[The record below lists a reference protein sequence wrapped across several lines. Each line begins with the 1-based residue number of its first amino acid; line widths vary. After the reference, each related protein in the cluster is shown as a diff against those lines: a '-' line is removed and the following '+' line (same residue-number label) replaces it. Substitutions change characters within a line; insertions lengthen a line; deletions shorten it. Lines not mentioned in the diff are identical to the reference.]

1 MLLVPIHVASIP
13 YENDKNVRQKV
24 RHKTEER
31 DGKRKGGGDGE
42 REREREDYLAGSLAL
57 IAVSRKLIFHSLPVI
72 TIYTSS
78 YKYEIRVHVKFL
90 LLPS

>member
-31 DGKRKGGGDGE
+31 DGKEKGKG
-42 REREREDYLAGSLAL
+42 EREREDYLAGSLAL
-57 IAVSRKLIFHSLPVI
+57 IAASRKLIFHSLPVV
-72 TIYTSS
+72 TILTNSF
-78 YKYEIRVHVKFL
+78 KNEIRVKFL
-90 LLPS
+90 LLSS

>member
-31 DGKRKGGGDGE
+31 DRERKE
-42 REREREDYLAGSLAL
+42 RERRREKEKERERGLLGLAL
-57 IAVSRKLIFHSLPVI
+57 IAVFRKLIFHSLPIVI
-72 TIYTSS
+72 ILTSS
-78 YKYEIRVHVKFL
+78 FKNMRFAYT
-90 LLPS
+90 

>member
-31 DGKRKGGGDGE
+31 DRKGKGKG
-42 REREREDYLAGSLAL
+42 EREREDYLAGSLAL
-57 IAVSRKLIFHSLPVI
+57 IAASRKLIFHSLPVV
-72 TIYTSS
+72 TILTNSF
-78 YKYEIRVHVKFL
+78 KNEIRVKFL
-90 LLPS
+90 LLSS

>member
-31 DGKRKGGGDGE
+31 DGKGKGKG
-42 REREREDYLAGSLAL
+42 EREREDYLAGSLAL
-57 IAVSRKLIFHSLPVI
+57 IAASRKLIFHSLPVV
-72 TIYTSS
+72 TILTNSF
-78 YKYEIRVHVKFL
+78 KNEIRVKFL
-90 LLPS
+90 LLSS

>member
-31 DGKRKGGGDGE
+31 DGKGKGKGE

-57 IAVSRKLIFHSLPVI
+57 IAASRKLIFHSLPVV
-72 TIYTSS
+72 TILTNSF
-78 YKYEIRVHVKFL
+78 KNEIRVHVKFL
-90 LLPS
+90 LLSS

>member
-31 DGKRKGGGDGE
+31 DGKGKGKG
-42 REREREDYLAGSLAL
+42 EREREDYLAGSLAL
-57 IAVSRKLIFHSLPVI
+57 IAASRKLIFHSLPVV
-72 TIYTSS
+72 TILTNSF
-78 YKYEIRVHVKFL
+78 KNEIRVHVKFL
-90 LLPS
+90 LLSS

>member
-1 MLLVPIHVASIP
+1 MCGRRCDI
-13 YENDKNVRQKV
+13 
-24 RHKTEER
+24 
-31 DGKRKGGGDGE
+31 KRKRETEREREGE
-42 REREREDYLAGSLAL
+42 TEKEREREDYLAGSLAL
-57 IAVSRKLIFHSLPVI
+57 IAVSRKLIFHSLPVV